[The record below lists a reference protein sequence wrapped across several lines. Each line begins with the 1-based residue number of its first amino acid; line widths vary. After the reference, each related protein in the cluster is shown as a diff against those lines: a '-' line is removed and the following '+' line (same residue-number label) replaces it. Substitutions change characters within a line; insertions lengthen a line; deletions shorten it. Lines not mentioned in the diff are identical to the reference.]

1 MKYLHTLLALPVLP
15 ALILLNIEHH
25 VVQRLARRTTRR

>member
-25 VVQRLARRTTRR
+25 VVRRIAKRRMRL